1 MIVLKGRVL
10 DGNGG
15 APIEKGAVVL
25 EDDRIRLV
33 CRQSELPD
41 DPTAEVYE
49 LEDGT
54 IMPGLIDA
62 HVHMGWG
69 SATAVDWISMTP
81 QLSMARA
88 LRDMA
93 QLRQQGYTAFRDL
106 GSDVLLMRPAVAEG
120 LLDVPRIFGAGRI
133 ISQIG
138 GHGDVYQKLSLEAS
152 QRAYSPAFI
161 VNGVDE
167 VRRACRINARNG
179 ADLIKIMTTG
189 GVFSQGD
196 KATPHSHFSQE
207 EILALKEP
215 QTRLIDLQGR
225 LMLPGFADTH
235 LHLLFYGTFRRRID
249 LVNTTTYEEVV
260 RMCREG
266 AEKVRGTN
274 RWVIGCNFNQINWTD
289 TNKIPDRNDLDAI
302 ASDVPI
308 FLQRACGHIV
318 CMNTMALQL
327 AGLWDERE
335 ATTKQTMDF
344 GPDGLPNGYVRE
356 NSAMCV
362 QSCWERYTVEEI
374 KDILE
379 STCLE
384 AASKGIVQVHTDD
397 FNLIADDDFE
407 DVLQAYRELN
417 EEGRLP
423 IRVNEQIRFRRTDQL
438 QRFLDLGYRA
448 NDTMGHFKFG
458 PVKFLCDGSLGSH
471 SAAMRQPYHNDPDT
485 KGLLLFTDEELYEL
499 AKLAY
504 TNGYHLTAHCI
515 GDAAL
520 EQMINTIQ
528 RVSTEFPHADRRN
541 GIIHCQIMDEAL
553 QDRFRKLNL
562 VAYVQPIFIKA
573 DSAVVDDCVGA
584 ELGRQS
590 YNWRRY
596 EDMGVHMC
604 GGSDCPVE
612 PFDVLPNIYCAVTR
626 KGKPGMEAWYPEN
639 GVTLEEAVE
648 MFTKEAAYAS
658 YDEAKYGTI
667 TVGKYADLVV
677 LDRNIYDRPLE
688 ELCEAQVD
696 LTMVEGE
703 IVFQR

>member
-1 MIVLKGRVL
+1 MDTIFYNGIIHTL
-10 DGNGG
+10 DK
-15 APIEKGAVVL
+15 AYP
-25 EDDRIRLV
+25 
-33 CRQSELPD
+33 
-41 DPTAEVYE
+41 EVSA
-49 LEDGT
+49 LAIKDGV
-54 IMPGLIDA
+54 I
-62 HVHMGWG
+62 
-69 SATAVDWISMTP
+69 
-81 QLSMARA
+81 
-88 LRDMA
+88 LR
-93 QLRQQGYTAFRDL
+93 L
-106 GSDVLLMRPAVAEG
+106 GSD
-120 LLDVPRIFGAGRI
+120 
-133 ISQIG
+133 
-138 GHGDVYQKLSLEAS
+138 
-152 QRAYSPAFI
+152 
-161 VNGVDE
+161 
-167 VRRACRINARNG
+167 
-179 ADLIKIMTTG
+179 
-189 GVFSQGD
+189 
-196 KATPHSHFSQE
+196 E
-207 EILALKEP
+207 EILALKDP
-215 QTRLIDLQGR
+215 QPRLIDLQGR

-289 TNKIPDRNDLDAI
+289 TNKIPDRNDLDGQLYRQFARCE
-302 ASDVPI
+302 DFLRQKPI
-308 FLQRACGHIV
+308 QAKSRAH
-318 CMNTMALQL
+318 LKELL
-327 AGLWDERE
+327 AGREANGIFFTTMQKFEESDEPA
-335 ATTKQTMDF
+335 ATTKETMDF

-471 SAAMRQPYHNDPDT
+471 SAAMRQPYHNDPGT

>member
-1 MIVLKGRVL
+1 MDTIFYNGIIHTL
-10 DGNGG
+10 DK
-15 APIEKGAVVL
+15 AYP
-25 EDDRIRLV
+25 
-33 CRQSELPD
+33 
-41 DPTAEVYE
+41 EVSA
-49 LEDGT
+49 LAIKDGV
-54 IMPGLIDA
+54 I
-62 HVHMGWG
+62 
-69 SATAVDWISMTP
+69 
-81 QLSMARA
+81 
-88 LRDMA
+88 LR
-93 QLRQQGYTAFRDL
+93 L
-106 GSDVLLMRPAVAEG
+106 GSD
-120 LLDVPRIFGAGRI
+120 
-133 ISQIG
+133 
-138 GHGDVYQKLSLEAS
+138 
-152 QRAYSPAFI
+152 
-161 VNGVDE
+161 
-167 VRRACRINARNG
+167 
-179 ADLIKIMTTG
+179 
-189 GVFSQGD
+189 
-196 KATPHSHFSQE
+196 E
-207 EILALKEP
+207 EILALKTP

-289 TNKIPDRNDLDAI
+289 TNKIPDRNDLDSI

-520 EQMINTIQ
+520 EQMINTIE

>member
-1 MIVLKGRVL
+1 MDTIFYNGIIHTL
-10 DGNGG
+10 DK
-15 APIEKGAVVL
+15 AYP
-25 EDDRIRLV
+25 
-33 CRQSELPD
+33 
-41 DPTAEVYE
+41 EVSA
-49 LEDGT
+49 LAIKDGV
-54 IMPGLIDA
+54 I
-62 HVHMGWG
+62 
-69 SATAVDWISMTP
+69 
-81 QLSMARA
+81 
-88 LRDMA
+88 LR
-93 QLRQQGYTAFRDL
+93 L
-106 GSDVLLMRPAVAEG
+106 GSD
-120 LLDVPRIFGAGRI
+120 
-133 ISQIG
+133 
-138 GHGDVYQKLSLEAS
+138 
-152 QRAYSPAFI
+152 
-161 VNGVDE
+161 
-167 VRRACRINARNG
+167 
-179 ADLIKIMTTG
+179 
-189 GVFSQGD
+189 
-196 KATPHSHFSQE
+196 E

-327 AGLWDERE
+327 AGLWDERA
-335 ATTKQTMDF
+335 ATTKETMDF

-485 KGLLLFTDEELYEL
+485 KGLLLFTDEELYDL

-541 GIIHCQIMDEAL
+541 GIIHCQIMDKAL

-688 ELCEAQVD
+688 ELCETQVD

>member
-1 MIVLKGRVL
+1 MDTIFYNGIIHTL
-10 DGNGG
+10 DK
-15 APIEKGAVVL
+15 AYP
-25 EDDRIRLV
+25 
-33 CRQSELPD
+33 
-41 DPTAEVYE
+41 EVSA
-49 LEDGT
+49 LAIKDGV
-54 IMPGLIDA
+54 I
-62 HVHMGWG
+62 
-69 SATAVDWISMTP
+69 
-81 QLSMARA
+81 
-88 LRDMA
+88 LR
-93 QLRQQGYTAFRDL
+93 L
-106 GSDVLLMRPAVAEG
+106 GSD
-120 LLDVPRIFGAGRI
+120 
-133 ISQIG
+133 
-138 GHGDVYQKLSLEAS
+138 
-152 QRAYSPAFI
+152 
-161 VNGVDE
+161 
-167 VRRACRINARNG
+167 
-179 ADLIKIMTTG
+179 
-189 GVFSQGD
+189 
-196 KATPHSHFSQE
+196 E

-327 AGLWDERE
+327 AGLWDERA
-335 ATTKQTMDF
+335 ATTKETMDF

-485 KGLLLFTDEELYEL
+485 KGLLLFTDEELYDL

-504 TNGYHLTAHCI
+504 TNGYHL
-515 GDAAL
+515 
-520 EQMINTIQ
+520 
-528 RVSTEFPHADRRN
+528 RRWS
-541 GIIHCQIMDEAL
+541 
-553 QDRFRKLNL
+553 R
-562 VAYVQPIFIKA
+562 
-573 DSAVVDDCVGA
+573 
-584 ELGRQS
+584 
-590 YNWRRY
+590 
-596 EDMGVHMC
+596 
-604 GGSDCPVE
+604 
-612 PFDVLPNIYCAVTR
+612 
-626 KGKPGMEAWYPEN
+626 
-639 GVTLEEAVE
+639 
-648 MFTKEAAYAS
+648 
-658 YDEAKYGTI
+658 
-667 TVGKYADLVV
+667 
-677 LDRNIYDRPLE
+677 
-688 ELCEAQVD
+688 
-696 LTMVEGE
+696 
-703 IVFQR
+703 